1 MLSVLAG
8 VAVGVATGLVPGLHL
23 NSFLPALFFMP
34 GGVGF
39 TIGVAISHSFFDF
52 IPSVFLG
59 VPDEAS
65 ALSVLPAHRLVL
77 QGHGLKAFRITVIG
91 GLAAALAAIV
101 ALPLLFIAAPFAPL
115 LRELTPWLL
124 AMALAFLLLDSRH
137 RLLTFVAMLLSAMAG
152 LTAGGIV
159 IMPLLAGFFGVST
172 IVHSLK
178 SRSILPPQRDSDSI
192 ALRPRAAVLAAA
204 FALPTSLLPGVSA
217 SISGAM
223 AKAFGAMDIE
233 EFLAALGGINTVYAF
248 MAVLAIFV
256 VGHPR
261 SGAGMV
267 VDAVGAPLPEAL
279 GAVMLAL
286 GVSAFLAWHGG
297 TMIARLVSRADSRL
311 LNIVA
316 LCVTVALVI
325 VFTGLRGVVALATAS
340 LIGYY
345 CLVTGVRR
353 MACMAS
359 LIFPTILYY
368 AL

>member
-1 MLSVLAG
+1 MLSVLVG
-8 VAVGVATGLVPGLHL
+8 VAVGMATGLVPGLHL
-23 NSFLPALFFMP
+23 NSFLPVLFFMP
-34 GGVGF
+34 EGVGF
-39 TIGVAISHSFFDF
+39 AIGVAISHSFFDF

-77 QGHGLKAFRITVIG
+77 QGNGIKAFRLTVIG
-91 GLAAALAAIV
+91 GLTAALAAII
-101 ALPLLFIAAPFAPL
+101 ALPLLFIAAPLAPL
-115 LRELTPWLL
+115 LREITPLLL
-124 AMALAFLLLDSRH
+124 AAALAFLLLDSRR
-137 RLLTFVAMLLSAMAG
+137 RLLTLVAMVLSTLAG
-152 LTAGGIV
+152 LTADTML

-172 IVHSLK
+172 IVHSLR
-178 SRSILPPQRDSDSI
+178 SRDRLPPQRDSESI

-204 FALPTSLLPGVSA
+204 FALPTSLLPGVSV

-223 AKAFGAMDIE
+223 AKAFGRMDTE

-256 VGHPR
+256 VGRPR

-267 VDAVGAPLPEAL
+267 VDAVGASLPEAL
-279 GAVMLAL
+279 GAILLAL

-297 TMIARLVSRADSRL
+297 TVVARFVSRADSRL
-311 LNIVA
+311 LNIIA
-316 LCVTVALVI
+316 LCVTITLVI
-325 VFTGLRGVVALATAS
+325 VFTGPRGIIALATSS

-345 CLVTGVRR
+345 CLATGVRR

-368 AL
+368 VL